1 MPRSFAI
8 LAASLLLA
16 AGCASVP
23 AVSAQPA
30 GADDH
35 AALSGLNEVKVA
47 FDIHEGDGKAL
58 LGRLKI
64 IDETRESL
72 VRQGVAPHFVL
83 AFRGPATRL
92 VQTDMQMVKPEDR
105 PIATQ
110 IAAKLHDM
118 SAAPGMESLEQCA
131 VAIREQKT
139 KPENVVP
146 GVKVVG
152 NAWISL
158 MAYQAKGYAY
168 IAP

>member
-1 MPRSFAI
+1 MNAP
-8 LAASLLLA
+8 LANLLLCSLLA

-23 AVSAQPA
+23 AVSAQSA
-30 GADDH
+30 GTDDR

-47 FDIHEGDGKAL
+47 FDIHEGDGKGL
-58 LGRLKI
+58 LGRIKI

-72 VRQGVAPHFVL
+72 VHQGVAPHFVL

-92 VQTDMQMVKPEDR
+92 VQTDMEKIKPEDR
-105 PIATQ
+105 AIATQ
-110 IAAKLHDM
+110 IAAKLRDM
-118 SAAPGMESLEQCA
+118 STAPGVESLEQCA